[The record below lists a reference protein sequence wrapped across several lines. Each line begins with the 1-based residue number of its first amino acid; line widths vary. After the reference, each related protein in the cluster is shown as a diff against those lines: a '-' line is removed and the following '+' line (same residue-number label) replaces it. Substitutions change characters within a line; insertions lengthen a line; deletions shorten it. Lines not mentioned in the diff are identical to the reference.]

1 MQEIKLFNEQRAEI
15 YWWFSSLFSKELTQD
30 DLNAYQSAQ
39 VRGFLGGLAENT
51 SLKKATDNVIDAL
64 NRLQDREDAQLELAA
79 DFCGLFL
86 TSDKQAALP
95 YASIY
100 LDEGKLLNGK
110 PAEQM
115 AALMHTKG
123 IQVDRNFNEPADHL
137 AIELDFLGNLII
149 RSNELEQESHLE
161 AALAE
166 QKALIETH
174 ILSWIPQF
182 SENCALYDKF
192 GFYSSVAELLVSFC
206 ELDCQYL
213 DGQ

>member
-1 MQEIKLFNEQRAEI
+1 MQEIKRFNEQRAEI
-15 YWWFSSLFSKELTQD
+15 YWWFSGLFSKELTQD
-30 DLNAYQSAQ
+30 DLIAYQSAA
-39 VRGFLGGLAENT
+39 VRGFLSGLAET
-51 SLKKATDNVIDAL
+51 ESLKKAADSVIDAL
-64 NRLQDREDAQLELAA
+64 NRLQDRQDARRELAA

-86 TSDKQAALP
+86 TSDQHAALP

-100 LDEGKLLNGK
+100 LDDSKRFNGK
-110 PAEQM
+110 PAEDM
-115 AALMHTKG
+115 TAIMKAKG
-123 IQVDRNFNEPADHL
+123 IQVDRDFNEPADHI

-161 AALAE
+161 TALLE
-166 QKALIETH
+166 QKELIETH

-182 SENCALYDKF
+182 SERCALYDKF

-213 DGQ
+213 DGH